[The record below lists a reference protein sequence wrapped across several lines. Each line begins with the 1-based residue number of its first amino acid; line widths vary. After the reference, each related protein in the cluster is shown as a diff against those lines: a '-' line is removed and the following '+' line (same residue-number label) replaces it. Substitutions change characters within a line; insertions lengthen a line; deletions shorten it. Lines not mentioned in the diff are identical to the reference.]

1 MLIHFLLFILGF
13 VLVIKGA
20 DWLVNGSVSLARKL
34 NVSELA
40 IGLTIVAFGTS
51 APELV
56 VNIVASINKLNDVA
70 MGNVIGSNI
79 FNILAILGLSA
90 IIYPLAVQTDTIKKE
105 IPYSLFAIILLFIF
119 INIHLIPGSDN
130 TGLQRIDGIIFIFF
144 LLLFLYYVFKN
155 MKKDPV
161 PLDVKIKEYNNLMTF
176 ILIMLGLSGLIVGG
190 RVVVNNAV
198 EIAKYFGI
206 SERVISLTIIS
217 AGTSLPELATSA
229 VAASKKRSD
238 LAIGNVIGSNIFNI
252 FFILGISAIIS
263 PINVSES
270 FNLDIL
276 ILFFATLLLL
286 LAMFTGK
293 KRKIDRWEGALFL
306 LFFTFYILWL
316 ILKV

>member
-1 MLIHFLLFILGF
+1 MLIHFILFVLGF
-13 VLVIKGA
+13 ILVIKGA

-90 IIYPLAVQTDTIKKE
+90 IIYPLAVQTETIKKE
-105 IPYSLFAIILLFIF
+105 IPYSLFAIILLFVF
-119 INIHLIPGSDN
+119 INNHLITGSDN

-144 LLLFLYYVFKN
+144 LLLFLYRVFKN
-155 MKKDPV
+155 MKKYPV
-161 PLDVKIKEYNNLMTF
+161 PIDVKIKEYNNLMTF
-176 ILIMLGLSGLIVGG
+176 SLIMIGLSGLIAGG
-190 RVVVNNAV
+190 RIVVNNAV

-229 VAASKKRSD
+229 VAAYKKRSD

-263 PINVSES
+263 PINISES

-276 ILFFATLLLL
+276 ILFFATLLLML
-286 LAMFTGK
+286 TMFTGK
-293 KRKIDRWEGALFL
+293 RKKIDRWEGSLFL
-306 LFFTFYILWL
+306 LFFTIYILWL
-316 ILKV
+316 ILKA